1 MKLSLSTLG
10 VLGIAVGG
18 VLFFAYS
25 LYSARVS
32 EASVYN
38 ATAIQTA
45 TTTARTA
52 ITTSARIMATTTNTV
67 GTGYTRVYA
76 VICNPNSNPVYL
88 NLDGDKPA
96 DLIGGSV
103 TTVIAAAAGYN
114 VCYEITDRNQ
124 YSGSVTA
131 SSTGETS
138 TAITVK
144 QYVQ

>member
-10 VLGIAVGG
+10 VLGIAVGAA
-18 VLFFAYS
+18 LFFAFS
-25 LYSARVS
+25 FYSAKNT
-32 EASVYN
+32 EAAVYN
-38 ATAIQTA
+38 ATVIQVA

-76 VICNPNSNPVYL
+76 VICNPNANPVYL
-88 NLDGDKPA
+88 NLDGDKVA
-96 DLIGGSV
+96 DLPGGAV

-114 VCYEITDRNQ
+114 ACYEITDRNQ

-131 SSTGETS
+131 SSTAETS